1 MSVNTKNYFKK
12 DRHYSINVTLKRV
25 RVTTVSVERQYVL
38 RIVRVCSLSY
48 PACRAHAPYYIV
60 NCGVSAC
67 IIFFLIIPLTARF
80 SGGGGIKYKMRI
92 FIYCTTF
99 FVKYFFILRRLQ

>member
-80 SGGGGIKYKMRI
+80 SGGGVLNIKCVFLFTVQLFSLNI
-92 FIYCTTF
+92 FSF
-99 FVKYFFILRRLQ
+99 